1 MKTIFISIWIHIRWF
16 VSSVP
21 VNLFGI
27 LTSPFMFP
35 IAWMFRGLG
44 KYSPFWI
51 WMDDGRITD
60 KGYSS
65 DYSVFLNRRD
75 LNEENF
81 KIAWYWM
88 VSRNRVIN
96 FRSLFKVPSSRFNE
110 GSGNNNITITK
121 NIIDDLRKY
130 DGTKIKQDGRWE
142 ARAEIKYMPT
152 NSDDDI
158 WQVNTG
164 EIQSNTTSIIGT
176 GYILYKIGNW
186 HSFRFSKSFEIK
198 LINRN
203 CTIWMGTN
211 NSTNMLAFKFQKIK
225 PWDIKK

>member
-44 KYSPFWI
+44 KYSPFW
-51 WMDDGRITD
+51 M
-60 KGYSS
+60 
-65 DYSVFLNRRD
+65 
-75 LNEENF
+75 
-81 KIAWYWM
+81 
-88 VSRNRVIN
+88 
-96 FRSLFKVPSSRFNE
+96 FKVPSSRFNE

-225 PWDIKK
+225 PWDIKNKTNNK